1 MRNTRGSDAM
11 KTINKDG
18 VSVMDNTISTINDLK
33 AS

>member
-1 MRNTRGSDAM
+1 MRNTRETEAM

-18 VSVMDNTISTINDLK
+18 ASVMDNTLSTINDLK